1 MKKTVFYIFIASI
14 ALAVLYVGV
23 KSFFPGRLSDNG
35 DIDLGGEDSTLKYKA
50 IEESDLNLGVIK
62 YPNSEYVITDSFSGE
77 VITESGVTMVG
88 TYKTSDPV
96 DKVLEYFKDQLGSG
110 YKTAKI
116 NDGETDMTV
125 LGSSDSSAPIVEIY
139 DENGL
144 TYIKIIKR

>member
-1 MKKTVFYIFIASI
+1 VKKTVFYIFIALI

>member
-1 MKKTVFYIFIASI
+1 MKKTVFYIFIALI